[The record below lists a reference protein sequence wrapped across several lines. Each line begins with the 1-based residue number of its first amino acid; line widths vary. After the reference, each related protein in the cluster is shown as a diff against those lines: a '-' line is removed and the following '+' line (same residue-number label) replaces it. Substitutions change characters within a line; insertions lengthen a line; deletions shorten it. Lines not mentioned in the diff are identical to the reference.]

1 MRSVLLLFYLFP
13 KIFLDETKIEEYYPR
28 VWGVVSASLHIVISL
43 GQESIRYV
51 KVKSHISLQRDQRN
65 HNQDPSWN
73 LIVLFAE
80 GLCTVLPPEE

>member
-1 MRSVLLLFYLFP
+1 MQIY
-13 KIFLDETKIEEYYPR
+13 IDETQSEDYYPR

-65 HNQDPSWN
+65 HSQD
-73 LIVLFAE
+73 L
-80 GLCTVLPPEE
+80 